1 MKVFLIFFFFF
12 VSSISMLAQQP
23 VSFRAGD
30 MTISVPTVLGA
41 ASNNNSVLV
50 LSGKIETEKDS
61 KLFGIIFSK
70 KNKELSQTLIELIDN
85 SSNKIIRN
93 ISLEEYFGKESK
105 DWKKIQQECV
115 HTTDKDVTVFSFKAL
130 GQGFKFYRII
140 EIVKSENTPAGKMI
154 QCSVDLKSENPTEI
168 KLRFSGRCLKS
179 ISNEGNT
186 LLIGNDL
193 NNKESSSFLVLNFPS
208 TGNLKSLSV
217 KAKNDPINFS
227 YESTPIKIEAGKNSN
242 MLTFNIS
249 ATTVGVSVHAL
260 KQATNLE
267 RFFSLQKTNPDL
279 VAITSV
285 DKPSTR
291 AGDTVLTTIQYYNI
305 GTSAA
310 AEVKLDNPIPAGA
323 RYIEKSAGGNGSEI
337 DVLRSSSGGA
347 TSINWKFAEPIMPG
361 EERKVFFKMV
371 IL

>member
-1 MKVFLIFFFFF
+1 MKAFLVFVFFF
-12 VSSISMLAQQP
+12 VSSISMVAQQP
-23 VSFRAGD
+23 IFFHAGG
-30 MTISVPTVLGA
+30 MTISAPTVLDA

-50 LSGKIETEKDS
+50 FSGKIGTEKDS
-61 KLFGIIFSK
+61 KPFGIIFPQ
-70 KNKELSQTLIELIDN
+70 KNKELTQSLIELIDN

-105 DWKKIQQECV
+105 DWKKVQQECV
-115 HTTDKDVTVFSFKAL
+115 HTTDKDITVFSFKAL
-130 GQGFKFYRII
+130 GQEFKFYRTI
-140 EIVKSENTPAGKMI
+140 EIVTSENMSAGKMI
-154 QCSVDLKSENPTEI
+154 QCSVDLKSENSTEI

-217 KAKNDPINFS
+217 KAKNDPVKFS
-227 YESTPIKIEAGKNSN
+227 YESTPVKIERGKTSN
-242 MLTFNIS
+242 LMTIKMS
-249 ATTVGVSVHAL
+249 VTTVGVSVHAL
-260 KQATNLE
+260 KQAMNLE
-267 RFFSLQKTNPDL
+267 RFFSQQKTNPDL
-279 VAITSV
+279 VAITLV
-285 DKPSTR
+285 DKPSTS

-337 DVLRSSSGGA
+337 NILRSSSGDA

-361 EERKVFFKMV
+361 KERKVFFKMV